1 VLLQNYKWLD
11 IVFFTSPL
19 TEIASCLYKTYIKSL
34 GYCCTGSCFAS
45 FHELINLPSSSRWL
59 GKSDNLPTW
68 NAGKESQFLWL
79 ILCQDLRI
87 ITIDYRGVQ
96 INIIT
101 IDYRVVQINL
111 HSLLTSILRWP
122 VSGYTTCSC
131 ILFPKSSSFVI
142 NHIWISSKN
151 LSY

>member
-1 VLLQNYKWLD
+1 MLLQNYIWLD

-19 TEIASCLYKTYIKSL
+19 TEIASFLYKTYIKSL

-59 GKSDNLPTW
+59 GKIDNLPAW
-68 NAGKESQFLWL
+68 VAGKESQFLWL
-79 ILCQDLRI
+79 ILLCQDLR
-87 ITIDYRGVQ
+87 
-96 INIIT
+96 IIT

-111 HSLLTSILRWP
+111 HTLLALILRWP

-131 ILFPKSSSFVI
+131 ILFPKSSSYVI
-142 NHIWISSKN
+142 DCICN
-151 LSY
+151 LI